1 MKKLIAVSLL
11 TAVMLL
17 TGGFVALAHAQAPA
31 NDLKPTFISPTPG
44 VYVNGWPAFTVS
56 YPKEWV
62 EQPTLAPGCVFTAG
76 VARPDLPPG
85 WHHPLVTIAVGV
97 VSIPLEDWAKIMMPW
112 YVLAGTDIK
121 VLSDKPTHLKDGTP
135 AREVQ
140 LEWVTNGSMGTGAG
154 LKRNDFHLIT
164 KKDQTFVDVQ
174 LGTGEEKIGED
185 LKRIA
190 YSLTFLPGREE
201 PVKVPPDVRAFL
213 DMWCVDMMSHDL
225 KTIMAHFSDRFR
237 HSGTSKPFIEQVFR
251 NDPFSPIRQSL
262 ISCKPTVTVFEA
274 RGDKAY
280 VDGFI
285 LNVDKVKGETTTTK
299 IPMLFQQIINEH
311 GQWKWFGNQK

>member
-1 MKKLIAVSLL
+1 MAAYPRQGTDFSPVL
-11 TAVMLL
+11 TIGV
-17 TGGFVALAHAQAPA
+17 FPAP
-31 NDLKPTFISPTPG
+31 S
-44 VYVNGWPAFTVS
+44 
-56 YPKEWV
+56 
-62 EQPTLAPGCVFTAG
+62 
-76 VARPDLPPG
+76 
-85 WHHPLVTIAVGV
+85 
-97 VSIPLEDWAKIMMPW
+97 PLEDWAKLTMPTW
-112 YVLAGTDIK
+112 VNLFTDIK
-121 VLSDKPTHLKDGTP
+121 VLSDKPSQLKDGTP
-135 AREVQ
+135 AREVEFEFVPKYD
-140 LEWVTNGSMGTGAG
+140 LTGRSIKNFPKNYG
-154 LKRNDFHLIT
+154 LLLMA
-164 KKDQTFVDVQ
+164 KKDVTWVSIMLTDYPGK
-174 LGTGEEKIGED
+174 LGED
-185 LKRIA
+185 LRGVV
-190 YSLTFLPGREE
+190 YSLTFLQGREE